1 MFEISREDQE
11 RLIRMTASAAA
22 HLAVEVILATEP
34 FKSSLP
40 PRQKVIEIS
49 AAKPLRK
56 RKTVRKRKP
65 PIDKD

>member
-1 MFEISREDQE
+1 MFEISREDLE
-11 RLIRMTASAAA
+11 RQIRMAAAAAA

-34 FKSSLP
+34 FKSALP

-49 AAKPLRK
+49 ASKPLRK
-56 RKTVRKRKP
+56 RKAVRKRRP

>member
-11 RLIRMTASAAA
+11 RLIRMAAAAAA

-34 FKSSLP
+34 FKSALP

-56 RKTVRKRKP
+56 RKAVRKRKP
-65 PIDKD
+65 PTNKD

>member
-11 RLIRMTASAAA
+11 RLIRMAASAAA

-34 FKSSLP
+34 FKSALP

-49 AAKPLRK
+49 DAKPLRK
-56 RKTVRKRKP
+56 RKTVQKRKP
-65 PIDKD
+65 PTNKD

>member
-11 RLIRMTASAAA
+11 RLIRMAASAAA

-56 RKTVRKRKP
+56 RKTVLKRKP

>member
-11 RLIRMTASAAA
+11 RLFRMAAAAAA

-49 AAKPLRK
+49 DAKPLRK
-56 RKTVRKRKP
+56 RKAARKRKP

>member
-1 MFEISREDQE
+1 MA
-11 RLIRMTASAAA
+11 ASAAA

-40 PRQKVIEIS
+40 SRQKVIEIS

-56 RKTVRKRKP
+56 RKAVRKRRP
-65 PIDKD
+65 PTDKD

>member
-11 RLIRMTASAAA
+11 RLIRMVAVAAA

-34 FKSSLP
+34 FKSALP

-56 RKTVRKRKP
+56 RKAVRKRRP
-65 PIDKD
+65 PTDKD

>member
-11 RLIRMTASAAA
+11 RLIRMAASAAA

-49 AAKPLRK
+49 DAKPLRK

-65 PIDKD
+65 PTNKD

>member
-11 RLIRMTASAAA
+11 RLIRMAASAAA

-49 AAKPLRK
+49 GAKPLRK

-65 PIDKD
+65 PTDKD

>member
-1 MFEISREDQE
+1 MA
-11 RLIRMTASAAA
+11 ASAAA

-34 FKSSLP
+34 FKSALP

-49 AAKPLRK
+49 DAKPLRK

-65 PIDKD
+65 PTDKD

>member
-1 MFEISREDQE
+1 
-11 RLIRMTASAAA
+11 
-22 HLAVEVILATEP
+22 VEVILATEP

>member
-11 RLIRMTASAAA
+11 RLIRMAAA
-22 HLAVEVILATEP
+22 AATHLAVEVIMATEP
-34 FKSSLP
+34 FKSALP

-56 RKTVRKRKP
+56 RKAVRKRKP
-65 PIDKD
+65 PTDKD